1 MTAHKEFNPNLPLL
15 KIKQAVKY
23 QKRQYF
29 LQLTWLNTA
38 LHLAIA
44 SLMWLGGI
52 SMLATNFGIA
62 ALLNFI
68 LGHNVSQKIL
78 DKSLIPSFLSINL
91 AALLW
96 LLPFSGGIFSPFV
109 FWLFFMLMQ
118 GLFLIRYPHITF
130 WVFVTLLG
138 LTVSHI
144 FYLYAPSAWLELLLL
159 DTSAIVSFN
168 PILLTSSFSAFA
180 LVLFIYNNEKVNKSN
195 EALYLLQEDNQE
207 LKRQVRQLNS
217 RNIRLVKMYENL
229 NKLGETN
236 EQKTEIMTE
245 IAKILDQKHKTILTL
260 SEKFENQSKLLEEIN
275 ENITNSIRYAQ
286 KIQEAI
292 IPEADWVVK
301 HFRDAFIYF
310 SPKDIVSGDFY
321 WFEEKQLL
329 DRKVKI
335 LIAADCTGHGVPGAF
350 MTVMG
355 NSLVNEIVHEA
366 KTASPDWILQELD
379 QKVRETLSNKK
390 GEAQIHDGMDMVCL
404 VIDDEAKTV
413 EYAAAHNPLYYVRNN
428 ELHQIKGS
436 RYSVGSSQ
444 YRAQKEFK
452 KHIVQV
458 QPGDVFYIFTDGF
471 QDQFG
476 EKEQRKY
483 MTRRFR
489 SLLESINRLPLSK
502 QLEVVSAEF
511 EHWKGGIPQTDDVL
525 LIGFRI

>member
-1 MTAHKEFNPNLPLL
+1 MTAHKDFSPNLPLL
-15 KIKQAVKY
+15 KIKQEVKY

-38 LHLAIA
+38 LHLSIA
-44 SLMWLGGI
+44 SVFWLGGFSI
-52 SMLATNFGIA
+52 FATNFGVI

-68 LGHNVSQKIL
+68 LGHELFQKIL
-78 DKSLIPSFLSINL
+78 NKRLIPIFLAINL
-91 AALLW
+91 LALLW

-109 FWLFFMLMQ
+109 FWVFFILIE
-118 GLFLIRYPHITF
+118 GLFLLRYPNITF
-130 WVFVTLLG
+130 WAFVALLG
-138 LTVSHI
+138 ITLSHI
-144 FYLYAPSAWLELLLL
+144 FHLYAPIEWLSLFPFDTSQLVALNPLLL
-159 DTSAIVSFN
+159 TIG
-168 PILLTSSFSAFA
+168 FSTF
-180 LVLFIYNNEKVNKSN
+180 VLFLFFDNNENVNKSS
-195 EALYLLQEDNQE
+195 EALHILQEDNQE

-236 EQKTEIMTE
+236 EQKSEIMTE

-310 SPKDIVSGDFY
+310 LPKDIVSGDFY
-321 WFEEKQLL
+321 WFEEKQLF

-379 QKVRETLSNKK
+379 QKIRETLSNKK

-404 VIDDEAKTV
+404 VIDDVAQTV
-413 EYAAAHNPLYYVRNN
+413 EYAAAHNPLYYVRKNQ
-428 ELHQIKGS
+428 LHQVKGS

-452 KHIVQV
+452 KHVIQA

-489 SLLESINRLPLSK
+489 GLLESINRLPLGK

>member
-1 MTAHKEFNPNLPLL
+1 MTAHKDFSPNLPLL
-15 KIKQAVKY
+15 TIKQAVKHH
-23 QKRQYF
+23 KKQYF

-44 SLMWLGGI
+44 AVAWLQGNAL
-52 SMLATNFGIA
+52 LATSFGIV
-62 ALLNFI
+62 ALFNFI
-68 LGHNVSQKIL
+68 LGHPTLHRIL
-78 DKSLIPSFLSINL
+78 AKYLIPSFLSLNII
-91 AALLW
+91 AFLW
-96 LLPFSGGIFSPFV
+96 LLPFSGGVFSPFTL
-109 FWLFFMLMQ
+109 WLFFVLIE
-118 GLFLIRYPHITF
+118 GLFLLRYPNIAF
-130 WVFVTLLG
+130 WIFIALLG
-138 LTVSHI
+138 ITLSQI
-144 FYLYAPSAWLELLLL
+144 FQLYAPSPLPALLAIDTTAMTLANPLLL
-159 DTSAIVSFN
+159 TFG
-168 PILLTSSFSAFA
+168 FSGFA
-180 LVLFIYNNEKVNKSN
+180 LFLFIYNNENKSKSS

-207 LKRQVRQLNS
+207 LKRQVRQLTS

-245 IAKILDQKHKTILTL
+245 VAKILDQKHKTILTL

-292 IPEADWVVK
+292 IPEADWVVQ

-310 SPKDIVSGDFY
+310 APKDIVSGDFY

-379 QKVRETLSNKK
+379 QKVRETLSNKR

-404 VIDDEAKTV
+404 VIDDMAQTV
-413 EYAAAHNPLYYVRNN
+413 EYAAAHNPLYYVRHNQ
-428 ELHQIKGS
+428 LHQIKGS

-452 KHIVQV
+452 KHSIQT
-458 QPGDVFYIFTDGF
+458 QKGDVFYIFTDGF

-489 SLLESINRLPLSK
+489 HFLESINRLPLSK